1 MRAEVTIAQ
10 QSIVRELKESYI
22 KPRGLYLS
30 VDEHRPNRHQGTKE
44 ERMSAVLEPKYD
56 NLQVWHYKGGNC
68 QILEEE
74 LILKHPPHDD
84 VKDAL
89 TSAIEISIPPR
100 RQHVQQVDDKVIY
113 NTRFGGVGFRG

>member
-68 QILEEE
+68 QLLEEE

-100 RQHVQQVDDKVIY
+100 RQHMQQVDNNVIY
-113 NTRFGGVGFRG
+113 NSRFGGVGFRG